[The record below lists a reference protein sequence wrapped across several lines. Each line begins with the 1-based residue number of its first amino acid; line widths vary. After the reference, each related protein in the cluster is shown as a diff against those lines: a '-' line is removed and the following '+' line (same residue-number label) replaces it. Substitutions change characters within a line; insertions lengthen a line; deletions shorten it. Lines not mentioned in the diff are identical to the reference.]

1 MFGVEACAMFIFVN
15 GVKDS
20 VGSIFRVVRLFSFN
34 ISLFRELV

>member
-1 MFGVEACAMFIFVN
+1 MFIPVN

-20 VGSIFRVVRLFSFN
+20 VGSIFKVVLRFIFT